1 MSRTLTLFEEKYL
14 ANLAFILLNAIAIT
28 GEYQAI
34 MNRLN
39 PKEKV
44 QLIQQLPNI
53 NMPPAGKKKVEQ
65 VVKQSLKQDISPKVI
80 PVAKS
85 DPFTDKIADMLVKRE
100 GKYPRMYKDIYGH
113 PTIGIGHL
121 VKPHEMAKY
130 KNAVLSPHEMYTLMY
145 ADINEK
151 LTAVRKDFPRFD
163 SYPEKLKMIIVDG
176 YFRGDLS
183 GSPTTKKLIRLGKFK
198 QAADEYL
205 DNVEYRKSVKAG
217 TGVAK
222 RMRQNAL
229 VLKSL

>member
-1 MSRTLTLFEEKYL
+1 MF
-14 ANLAFILLNAIAIT
+14 T

-44 QLIQQLPNI
+44 QLIRELPNI
-53 NMPPAGKKKVEQ
+53 NMPSAAKKKVED
-65 VVKQSLKQDISPKVI
+65 VVRDSLKQDTAPKVI

-85 DPFTDKIADMLVKRE
+85 DPFSDKVADMLVKRE
-100 GKYPRMYKDIYGH
+100 GKYPRMYKDIYGY

-121 VKPHEMAKY
+121 VKPHEMKKY
-130 KNAVLSPHEMYTLMY
+130 KNAVLTPHEMYTLMY

-151 LTAVRKDFPRFD
+151 LTLIRRDFPKFD
-163 SYPEKLKMIIVDG
+163 SYPEKLKMLIVDG

-183 GSPTTKKLIRLGKFK
+183 GSPATKKLIRMGKFK
-198 QAADEYL
+198 QAANEYL
-205 DNVEYRKSVKAG
+205 DNVEYRQSVKAG

-222 RMRQNAL
+222 RMKQNADIL
-229 VLKSL
+229 RSL

>member
-183 GSPTTKKLIRLGKFK
+183 GSPTTKKLIRLGKYK

-205 DNVEYRKSVKAG
+205 DNVEYRNSVKAG

>member
-1 MSRTLTLFEEKYL
+1 MPHELTIFEEKFL
-14 ANLAFILLNAIAIT
+14 SKLAFVLLNAIMFT

-44 QLIQQLPNI
+44 QLFQQLPEI
-53 NMPPAGKKKVEQ
+53 KMPERAKEKIREVL
-65 VVKQSLKQDISPKVI
+65 KQSIKQDTAPKVI

-85 DPFTDKIADMLVKRE
+85 DPFSDKVADMLVKRE

-121 VKPHEMAKY
+121 VKPNEIAKY
-130 KNAVLSPHEMYTLMY
+130 KNAVLTPHEMYTLMY
-145 ADINEK
+145 TDINEK
-151 LTAVRKDFPRFD
+151 LTLVRRDFPKFD
-163 SYPEKLKMIIVDG
+163 SYPEKLKMLIVDG

-183 GSPTTKKLIRLGKFK
+183 GSPATKRLIRMGKFK